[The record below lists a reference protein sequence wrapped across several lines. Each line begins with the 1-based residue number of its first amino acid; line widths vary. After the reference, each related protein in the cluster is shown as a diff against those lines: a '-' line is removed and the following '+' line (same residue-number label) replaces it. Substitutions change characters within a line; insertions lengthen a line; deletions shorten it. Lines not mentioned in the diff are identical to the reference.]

1 MNAQKKRS
9 NAMRNWIEND
19 EIGCKSKISKEVNIA
34 KQLQNIRQ
42 TRHFFGVPSTEIM
55 GKR

>member
-1 MNAQKKRS
+1 
-9 NAMRNWIEND
+9 MRDWIEGD

-42 TRHFFGVPSTEIM
+42 TRLFFGVPSTEIM
-55 GKR
+55 